1 MVMYIHMYNIQY
13 TYVLEFNQK
22 PIKLFFPDRFTF
34 VPVGIS
40 FGIFICGTIF
50 IWSIKIKNWLKDH
63 QNMPQ
68 ISESLANV
76 QEVNQ
81 PNQNEEGESNIIGA
95 ISLIIFGVIIIITF
109 LPLILLQTESIH
121 FVTPLPSYII
131 FIFPSI
137 ILPCLYF
144 IVNRNCLP
152 SVVNF
157 FF

>member
-1 MVMYIHMYNIQY
+1 MVLHIYPAFELYHI
-13 TYVLEFNQK
+13 
-22 PIKLFFPDRFTF
+22 PIKIFFLDRFTF
-34 VPVGIS
+34 LPVGIS

-50 IWSIKIKNWLKDH
+50 IWSIKLKNWLKDH

-81 PNQNEEGESNIIGA
+81 PNQNDVEDSNIMGA
-95 ISLIIFGVIIIITF
+95 ISLIIFGVIIILTF

-121 FVTPLPSYII
+121 FLTPLPYYII

-152 SVVNF
+152 SVMNF

>member
-1 MVMYIHMYNIQY
+1 M
-13 TYVLEFNQK
+13 
-22 PIKLFFPDRFTF
+22 
-34 VPVGIS
+34 
-40 FGIFICGTIF
+40 
-50 IWSIKIKNWLKDH
+50 KDH
-63 QNMPQ
+63 QQN
-68 ISESLANV
+68 ISESLANA

-81 PNQNEEGESNIIGA
+81 PNQNDDEDSNIMGS

-121 FVTPLPSYII
+121 FLTPLPYYII

-152 SVVNF
+152 SVMNF
-157 FF
+157 FFWINELLLQETLISKLTTSFSQINCLKTWGITLHIVWLLL

>member
-1 MVMYIHMYNIQY
+1 MRYIEISTFGKITQIKD
-13 TYVLEFNQK
+13 TYFHSL
-22 PIKLFFPDRFTF
+22 ISRFTF

-40 FGIFICGTIF
+40 FGIYICGTIF

-63 QNMPQ
+63 QQN
-68 ISESLANV
+68 ISESLANA

-81 PNQNEEGESNIIGA
+81 PNQNDDEDSNIMGS

-121 FVTPLPSYII
+121 FLTPLPYYII

-152 SVVNF
+152 SVMNF